1 MTRTLE
7 SSGLDEPPAALPR
20 KLAAIMLPELP
31 SLTDEIIT
39 KIRRDV
45 PEYAR
50 PLDGP
55 FGQALRDGVVQSL
68 TAFVDHVADPAA
80 PQDRLH
86 RVCRRLGSLEA
97 REGRSLDSLQA
108 AYRIGA
114 HVAWRRAM
122 KVGERHHLSSSIMS
136 QLADALFAY
145 INQLASLSLQGFLE
159 AKAQSSEELRERR
172 RRLLGLLLELPP
184 ASRQAVHEAARFAGW
199 TVPDEVTLVALRPGT
214 TCAMAALDDDVLVEV
229 AAARPHLLIPGD
241 LDAARSAML
250 EAAVTKPGAAAVG
263 LTVPLAGAA
272 DSLRWA
278 RRALSLADAGVIDE
292 SGLIRCEDH
301 LMTLWLRADDALV
314 DELARRQ
321 FVTMAGLTPRQR
333 SRLTET
339 LRTWLESR
347 GSAAEIA
354 DRLQVHPQTVRY
366 RMRQLERTLGDRLND
381 PDSRFA
387 MEVVLRA
394 TRLGERSVRSDI
406 ADSTSRSETSRVPRG
421 ADTR

>member
-7 SSGLDEPPAALPR
+7 PSGLDEPTAPLPR

-31 SLTDEIIT
+31 SLTDEIIAR
-39 KIRRDV
+39 IRRDV

-55 FGQALRDGVVQSL
+55 FGQALRVGVVQAL
-68 TAFVDHVADPAA
+68 TAFVDHVADPSA
-80 PQDRLH
+80 PQDRRD
-86 RVCRRLGSLEA
+86 RVCRRLGTLEA

-122 KVGERHHLSSSIMS
+122 KVGERHHLSSAIMS

-145 INQLASLSLQGFLE
+145 INQLASLSLQGYLE
-159 AKAQSSEELRERR
+159 AKAQSSEELRRRR
-172 RRLLGLLLELPP
+172 RRLLGLLLEAAPI
-184 ASRQAVHEAARFAGW
+184 SRHAVDEAARLAGW
-199 TVPDEVTLVALRPGT
+199 TVPDEVTLIALRPGT
-214 TCAMAALDDDVLVEV
+214 TCAAAALDDDVLVDL
-229 AAARPHLLIPGD
+229 AAAQPHLLIPGEM
-241 LDAARSAML
+241 DAARGVML
-250 EAAVTKPGAAAVG
+250 EGALTQPYAAAVG
-263 LTVPLAGAA
+263 LTVPLTGAA

-278 RRALSLADAGVIDE
+278 RRALALAETGAIND

-314 DELARRQ
+314 AELARRQ
-321 FVTMAGLTPRQR
+321 FVTMADLTPRQR

-366 RMRQLERTLGDRLND
+366 RMRQLERTLGERLND

-394 TRLGERSVRSDI
+394 TRLGERSIRPET
-406 ADSTSRSETSRVPRG
+406 ADSTAPRRDIEGPARS
-421 ADTR
+421 